1 MNAPANM
8 RHDERPSARR
18 RAARACRTPARAF
31 RRLLRALAR
40 DERGTQLV
48 ELAIVIPVAVL
59 LLASVAE
66 FGRFFYTY
74 TTLSKATRAGA
85 RYLVSQPPGTKNVAA
100 QNLVVYGSTT
110 GGTKPVVDK
119 LGAANVTVVYNAAAQ
134 TTTVKIENFKYEPI
148 FDLGK
153 LTKSSSLSLAVNVG
167 ASTTMHQL
175 VD

>member
-1 MNAPANM
+1 M
-8 RHDERPSARR
+8 RVVGH
-18 RAARACRTPARAF
+18 F
-31 RRLLRALAR
+31 RSRLTRFALR

-85 RYLVSQPPGTKNVAA
+85 RYLVSQPPGTKDAA
-100 QNLVVYGSTT
+100 GQNLVVYGSTA

-119 LGAANVTVVYNAAAQ
+119 LGATQVKVVYSAAEK
-134 TTTVKIENFKYEPI
+134 TTTVRIENYKYEPI
-148 FDLGK
+148 FDLGR
-153 LTKSSSLSLAVNVG
+153 LTNNPKLSLAVNVG

>member
-1 MNAPANM
+1 M
-8 RHDERPSARR
+8 RTLGH
-18 RAARACRTPARAF
+18 F
-31 RRLLRALAR
+31 RSRLSKFALR

-48 ELAIVIPVAVL
+48 ELAIVLPVAVL
-59 LLASVAE
+59 LLASIAE

-85 RYLVSQPPGTKNVAA
+85 RYLISHTPGKKDVAA

-119 LGAANVTVVYNAAAQ
+119 LDVANVKVVYDAAAK
-134 TTTVKIENFKYEPI
+134 TTTVKIESFNYEPI

-153 LTKSSSLSLAVNVG
+153 LTKNSSLSLGVNVG
-167 ASTTMHQL
+167 ASTTMRQL
-175 VD
+175 VN

>member
-1 MNAPANM
+1 M
-8 RHDERPSARR
+8 
-18 RAARACRTPARAF
+18 
-31 RRLLRALAR
+31 RALGNFRGRLVRFALR

-59 LLASVAE
+59 LLASIAE

-85 RYLVSQPPGTKNVAA
+85 RYLISQTPGKKDAAA

-119 LGAANVTVVYNAAAQ
+119 LAVANVKVIYDSAAK
-134 TTTVKIENFKYEPI
+134 TTTVRIENFNYEPI

-175 VD
+175 VN